1 MICFD
6 GFDNLFQSMRLSV
19 RQLECLVGVADA
31 LHFGRAARQLAITQP
46 ALSAQVRQA
55 EELLGVQL
63 FERGRRRVLET
74 PAGTRVV
81 AQARAALREIDACAE
96 LAGAARRPL
105 VGPLR
110 LGVIPTVAPFLL
122 PARLPAVRR
131 AYPEL
136 QLVLR
141 EEKTDVLVRG
151 LQQGQLELLLLALP
165 VEAELETLAL
175 YAEPFVFVASRGH
188 PLARGRGPLRESQ
201 LADSDV
207 MLLEDGHCL
216 RDQALAVCGRAG
228 AREASGLRA
237 TSLGTLV
244 QMVANGLGTTLLPER
259 SLPVLLRPDL
269 GMVARRFRAPAPSR
283 RIGLAWRPGSPRR
296 DEFQRLGALLAPPRR
311 RPRAARRAR

>member
-1 MICFD
+1 
-6 GFDNLFQSMRLSV
+6 MRLSV
-19 RQLECLVGVADA
+19 RQLECLVAVADA

-81 AQARAALREIDACAE
+81 AQARAALREIDACGEVAQ
-96 LAGAARRPL
+96 AARRPL

-110 LGVIPTVAPFLL
+110 LGVIPTVAPYLL
-122 PARLPAVRR
+122 PGRLPAVRR
-131 AYPEL
+131 AHREL

-141 EEKTDVLVRG
+141 EEKTDELVRG

-165 VEAELETLAL
+165 VEAELATLPL
-175 YAEPFVFVASRGH
+175 YEEPFVFVAGRGH

-201 LADSDV
+201 LSQSDV
-207 MLLEDGHCL
+207 LLLEDGHCL
-216 RDQALAVCGRAG
+216 RDQALAVCDRAG
-228 AREASGLRA
+228 AREATGLRA

-244 QMVANGLGTTLLPER
+244 QMVANGLGSTLLPELA
-259 SLPVLLRPDL
+259 LPVLLRPDL
-269 GMVARRFRAPAPSR
+269 GMVTRRFRAPAPSR
-283 RIGLAWRPGSPRR
+283 SIGLAWRPGSPRR
-296 DEFQRLGALLAPPRR
+296 AEFEQLGALLVPPRR
-311 RPRAARRAR
+311 SQRSGRRSR